1 MIIGFDAKRANA
13 NFTGLGNYSR
23 FMVDTM
29 ATYGNEHKYRM
40 YIPKKCKNALY
51 DSLLKHKNVASIQ
64 PRSFLMKRC
73 KALWRTFF
81 IKRGLLQDG
90 VQLYHGLSNEL
101 PVGIH
106 RTGIRSVVTIHDLIF
121 LRYPQYY
128 HWLDRIIYNYKFRY
142 ACRKADRIVA
152 VSECTKRDIV
162 KFYGISP
169 DKIDVVYQGCDPV
182 FAQPVSAEAKA
193 KARVREAY
201 HLPDQFILSVG
212 TIEER
217 KNLLLAV
224 KAVEQLGDVH
234 LVAVGKSTAYADKV
248 KEYIEAHGLS
258 DRIHIIHNLKF
269 GDLPVLYHMAEAFVY
284 PSRFEGFGIPIVEAL
299 SAGVPVIAAT
309 GSCLEEAGGPR
320 SLYVGPDDVAG
331 MAAAMKRVL
340 GDADLRR
347 EMIEAGKAY
356 VVRFDPKRLA
366 DEMNAVY
373 LKCFDDSAS
382 STDEERFVQT
392 SSNIRKKIARYIP
405 FL

>member
-23 FMVDTM
+23 FMVETM
-29 ATYGNEHKYRM
+29 ATYGNEHKYLM

-64 PRSFLMKRC
+64 PHSFLMKRC

-142 ACRKADRIVA
+142 ACRKSDRIVA

-193 KARVREAY
+193 RVREAY
-201 HLPDQFILSVG
+201 HLPEHFILSVG

-224 KAVEQLGDVH
+224 KAVEQLGNVH
-234 LVAVGKSTAYADKV
+234 LVAVGKSTAYADEV
-248 KEYIEAHGLS
+248 KAYIEAHGLS
-258 DRIHIIHNLKF
+258 DRIHMIHNLKF

-320 SLYVGPDDVAG
+320 SLYVDPDDVAG

-340 GDADLRR
+340 SDADLRR

-382 STDEERFVQT
+382 SSEERFVQT

>member
-193 KARVREAY
+193 RVREAY

-234 LVAVGKSTAYADKV
+234 LVAVGKSTAYADEV
-248 KEYIEAHGLS
+248 KAYIEAHGLS
-258 DRIHIIHNLKF
+258 DRIHMIHNLKF

-320 SLYVGPDDVAG
+320 SLYVDPDDVAG
-331 MAAAMKRVL
+331 MVAAMKRVL

-366 DEMNAVY
+366 DEMNGVY
-373 LKCFDDSAS
+373 LKCFDDGAS
-382 STDEERFVQT
+382 SSEERFVQT

>member
-51 DSLLKHKNVASIQ
+51 DSLLKHKNVASIL
-64 PRSFLMKRC
+64 PRSFFMKSC

-101 PVGIH
+101 PVGLH

-128 HWLDRIIYNYKFRY
+128 HRLDRMIYNYKFRY

-169 DKIDVVYQGCDPV
+169 NKIDVVYQGCDPV
-182 FAQPVSAEAKA
+182 FAQPVSDAE
-193 KARVREAY
+193 KARVLAAY
-201 HLPDQFILSVG
+201 GLPQHFILSVG

-248 KEYIEAHGLS
+248 KDYVESHGLS
-258 DRIHIIHNLKF
+258 DRVHIIHNLKF
-269 GDLPVLYHMAEAFVY
+269 GDLPVLYHLATAFVY

-299 SAGVPVIAAT
+299 SVGVPVIAAT
-309 GSCLEEAGGPR
+309 GSCLEEAGGPH
-320 SLYVGPDDVAG
+320 SIYVGPDDVDG
-331 MAAAMKRVL
+331 MVAAMKRVL
-340 GDADLRR
+340 SDENLRC
-347 EMIEAGKAY
+347 EMIAQGKVY
-356 VVRFDPKRLA
+356 VKRFDPKRLA
-366 DEMNAVY
+366 DEMNTVY
-373 LKCFDDSAS
+373 LKCFDDNAS
-382 STDEERFVQT
+382 GEDRFVQT
-392 SSNIRKKIARYIP
+392 SSNIRKKISRYLP

>member
-106 RTGIRSVVTIHDLIF
+106 RTGIRSAVTIHDLIF

-182 FAQPVSAEAKA
+182 FAQPVSAEA

>member
-193 KARVREAY
+193 RVREAY

-248 KEYIEAHGLS
+248 KEYIETHGLS

-331 MAAAMKRVL
+331 TAAATKRVW
-340 GDADLRR
+340 GDAALRR
-347 EMIEAGKAY
+347 ELIEAGKAY

>member
-23 FMVDTM
+23 FMVETM

-64 PRSFLMKRC
+64 PHSFLMKRC

-142 ACRKADRIVA
+142 ACRKSDRIVA

-193 KARVREAY
+193 RVREAY
-201 HLPDQFILSVG
+201 HLPEHFILSVG

-224 KAVEQLGDVH
+224 KAVEQLGNVH
-234 LVAVGKSTAYADKV
+234 LVTVGKSTAYADEV
-248 KEYIEAHGLS
+248 KAYIEAHGLG
-258 DRIHIIHNLKF
+258 DRIHMIHNLKF
-269 GDLPVLYHMAEAFVY
+269 GDLPVMYHMAEAFVY

-320 SLYVGPDDVAG
+320 SLYVDPDDVAG

-340 GDADLRR
+340 SDADLRR

-382 STDEERFVQT
+382 SSEERFVQT

>member
-23 FMVDTM
+23 FMVETM
-29 ATYGNEHKYRM
+29 ATYGNEHKYLM

-64 PRSFLMKRC
+64 PHSFLMKRC

-142 ACRKADRIVA
+142 ACRKSDRIVA

-169 DKIDVVYQGCDPV
+169 DKIDVVYQGCNPV
-182 FAQPVSAEAKA
+182 FTQPVSAEA

-234 LVAVGKSTAYADKV
+234 LVAVGKSTAYADEV
-248 KEYIEAHGLS
+248 KAYIEVHGLS
-258 DRIHIIHNLKF
+258 DRIHMIHNLKF

-320 SLYVGPDDVAG
+320 SLYVDPDDVAG

-340 GDADLRR
+340 SDADLRH

-382 STDEERFVQT
+382 SGEERFVQT

>member
-29 ATYGNEHKYRM
+29 ATYGDEHKYRM
-40 YIPKKCKNALY
+40 YIPKQCKNALY
-51 DSLLKHKNVASIQ
+51 DSLLKHKNVSSIL
-64 PRSFLMKRC
+64 PRSSVMKRFR
-73 KALWRTFF
+73 ALWRTFF

-128 HWLDRIIYNYKFRY
+128 HRLDRIIYNRKFNY

-169 DKIDVVYQGCDPV
+169 EKIDVVYQGCDPV
-182 FAQPVSAEAKA
+182 FARPVSKKEKD
-193 KARVREAY
+193 RVRAAY
-201 HLPDQFILSVG
+201 GLPERFILSVG

-224 KAVEQLGDVH
+224 KAVEKLDDVH
-234 LVAVGKSTAYADKV
+234 LVAIGKSTDYAKKV
-248 KEYIEAHGLS
+248 QDYVEAHGLEN
-258 DRIHIIHNLKF
+258 RVHIIHNLKF
-269 GDLPVLYHMAEAFVY
+269 GDLPILYHLASLFVY

-299 SAGVPVIAAT
+299 SAGVPVIASA
-309 GSCLEEAGGPR
+309 GSCLEEAGGEH
-320 SLYVGPDDVAG
+320 SIYVDPDDVGG
-331 MAAAMKRVL
+331 MANAMKKVL
-340 GDADLRR
+340 ADEHLRR
-347 EMIEAGKAY
+347 EMIEKGKEY
-356 VVRFDPKRLA
+356 VARFDPKTLA
-366 DEMNAVY
+366 DEMDAVY
-373 LKCFDDSAS
+373 LKCFDDK
-382 STDEERFVQT
+382 TFTEDRFVQT
-392 SSNIRKKIARYIP
+392 SSNKRTKISHYLP
-405 FL
+405 FF

>member
-1 MIIGFDAKRANA
+1 MIIGFDAKRANS

-182 FAQPVSAEAKA
+182 FAQPVSAEA

>member
-40 YIPKKCKNALY
+40 YIPKRCKNASY
-51 DSLLKHKNVASIQ
+51 DSLLKHKNVASIL
-64 PRSFLMKRC
+64 PRTFLMKSC

-101 PVGIH
+101 PMGLH

-128 HWLDRIIYNYKFRY
+128 HWLDRKIYNYKFRY
-142 ACRKADRIVA
+142 ACRKANRIVA

-182 FAQPVSAEAKA
+182 FAKPVAAGEKE
-193 KARVREAY
+193 RVRQAY
-201 HLPDQFILSVG
+201 GLPDHFILSVG

-224 KAVEQLGDVH
+224 KAIERLGDVH
-234 LVAVGKSTAYADKV
+234 LVAVGKCTPYAEKV
-248 KEYIEAHGLS
+248 
-258 DRIHIIHNLKF
+258 
-269 GDLPVLYHMAEAFVY
+269 
-284 PSRFEGFGIPIVEAL
+284 
-299 SAGVPVIAAT
+299 
-309 GSCLEEAGGPR
+309 
-320 SLYVGPDDVAG
+320 
-331 MAAAMKRVL
+331 
-340 GDADLRR
+340 
-347 EMIEAGKAY
+347 KAY
-356 VVRFDPKRLA
+356 VEAHR
-366 DEMNAVY
+366 
-373 LKCFDDSAS
+373 
-382 STDEERFVQT
+382 
-392 SSNIRKKIARYIP
+392 
-405 FL
+405 

>member
-23 FMVDTM
+23 FMVETM

-64 PRSFLMKRC
+64 PHSFLMKRC

-142 ACRKADRIVA
+142 ACRKSDRIVA

-193 KARVREAY
+193 RVREAY
-201 HLPDQFILSVG
+201 HLPEHFILSVG

-234 LVAVGKSTAYADKV
+234 LVAVGKSTAYADEV
-248 KEYIEAHGLS
+248 KAYIEAHGLG

-269 GDLPVLYHMAEAFVY
+269 GDLPVMYHMAEAFVY

-320 SLYVGPDDVAG
+320 SLYVDPDDVAG

-340 GDADLRR
+340 SDADLRR

-382 STDEERFVQT
+382 SSEERFVQT

>member
-29 ATYGNEHKYRM
+29 ATYGDEHKYRM
-40 YIPKKCKNALY
+40 YIPKQCKNASY
-51 DSLLKHKNVASIQ
+51 DSLLKHKNVSSIL
-64 PRSFLMKRC
+64 PRSSVMKRFR
-73 KALWRTFF
+73 ALWRTFF
-81 IKRGLLQDG
+81 IKRGLLPDG

-128 HWLDRIIYNYKFRY
+128 HRLDRIIYNRKFNY

-169 DKIDVVYQGCDPV
+169 EKIDVVYQGCDPV
-182 FAQPVSAEAKA
+182 FARPVSKKEKD
-193 KARVREAY
+193 RVRAAY
-201 HLPDQFILSVG
+201 GLPERFILSVG

-224 KAVEQLGDVH
+224 KAVEKLDDVH
-234 LVAVGKSTAYADKV
+234 LVAIGKSTDYAKKV
-248 KEYIEAHGLS
+248 QDYVEAHGLEN
-258 DRIHIIHNLKF
+258 RVHIIHNLKF
-269 GDLPVLYHMAEAFVY
+269 GDLPILYHLASLFVY
-284 PSRFEGFGIPIVEAL
+284 PSRFEGFGIPIVD
-299 SAGVPVIAAT
+299 
-309 GSCLEEAGGPR
+309 
-320 SLYVGPDDVAG
+320 PDDVED
-331 MAAAMKRVL
+331 MANAMKKVL
-340 GDADLRR
+340 ADEHLRR
-347 EMIEAGKAY
+347 EMIEKGKEY
-356 VVRFDPKRLA
+356 VVRFDPKTLA

-373 LKCFDDSAS
+373 LKCFDDK
-382 STDEERFVQT
+382 TFTEDRFVQT
-392 SSNIRKKIARYIP
+392 SSNKRTKISHYLP
-405 FL
+405 FF

>member
-23 FMVDTM
+23 FMVETM
-29 ATYGNEHKYRM
+29 ATYGNEHKYLM

-64 PRSFLMKRC
+64 PHSFLMKRC

-142 ACRKADRIVA
+142 ACRKSDRIVA

-193 KARVREAY
+193 RVREAY
-201 HLPDQFILSVG
+201 HLPEHFILSVG

-224 KAVEQLGDVH
+224 KAVEQVGNVH
-234 LVAVGKSTAYADKV
+234 LGAVGKSTAYADEV
-248 KEYIEAHGLS
+248 KAYIEAHGLS
-258 DRIHIIHNLKF
+258 DRIHMIHNLKF

-320 SLYVGPDDVAG
+320 SLYVDPDDVAG

-340 GDADLRR
+340 SDADLRH

-382 STDEERFVQT
+382 SGEERFVQT

>member
-23 FMVDTM
+23 FMVETM

-64 PRSFLMKRC
+64 PHSFLMKRC

-142 ACRKADRIVA
+142 ACRKSDRIVA

-193 KARVREAY
+193 RVREAY
-201 HLPDQFILSVG
+201 HLPEHFILSVG

-234 LVAVGKSTAYADKV
+234 LVAVGKSTAYADEV
-248 KEYIEAHGLS
+248 KAYIEAHGLG

-269 GDLPVLYHMAEAFVY
+269 GDLPVMYHMAEAFVY
-284 PSRFEGFGIPIVEAL
+284 PSRFEGFGIPIDVAL

-320 SLYVGPDDVAG
+320 SLYVDPDDVAG

-340 GDADLRR
+340 SDADLRH
-347 EMIEAGKAY
+347 EMIEAGKTY

-382 STDEERFVQT
+382 SGEERFVQT

>member
-64 PRSFLMKRC
+64 PHSSLMKFCRS
-73 KALWRTFF
+73 LWRTFF

-128 HWLDRIIYNYKFRY
+128 HFLDRFIYNRKFKY
-142 ACRKADRIVA
+142 ACHKANRIVA
-152 VSECTKRDIV
+152 VSECTKWDIV
-162 KFYGISP
+162 KYYGISP
-169 DKIDVVYQGCDPV
+169 EKIDVVYQGCDPV
-182 FAQPVSAEAKA
+182 FAQPVSSEAKE
-193 KARVREAY
+193 RVHKSY
-201 HLPDQFILSVG
+201 GLPERFVLSVG

-217 KNLLLAV
+217 KNLMLAV
-224 KAVEQLGDVH
+224 KAIEKLPDVH
-234 LVAVGKSTAYADKV
+234 LVAVGKSTDYAEMV
-248 KEYIEAHGLS
+248 KDYIETHGLA
-258 DRIHIIHNLKF
+258 DRVHIIHNLKF
-269 GDLPVLYHMAEAFVY
+269 GDLPVLYHMASLFVY
-284 PSRFEGFGIPIVEAL
+284 PSRFEGFGIPIIEAL

-309 GSCLEEAGGPR
+309 GSCLEEAGGVH
-320 SLYVGPDDVAG
+320 SIYVGPDDVEG
-331 MAAAMKRVL
+331 MAAAMQRVL
-340 GDADLRR
+340 SNENLRT
-347 EMIEAGKAY
+347 EMIAKGKEY

-366 DEMNAVY
+366 DEMNTVY
-373 LKCFDDSAS
+373 LKCFDDKSF
-382 STDEERFVQT
+382 TEDRFVQT
-392 SSNIRKKIARYIP
+392 SANRRTKISRYIP

>member
-29 ATYGNEHKYRM
+29 ATYGDEHKYRM
-40 YIPKKCKNALY
+40 YIPKQCKNASY
-51 DSLLKHKNVASIQ
+51 DSLLKHKNVSSIL
-64 PRSFLMKRC
+64 PRSSVMKRFR
-73 KALWRTFF
+73 ALWRTFF

-128 HWLDRIIYNYKFRY
+128 HRLDRIIYNRKFNY

-169 DKIDVVYQGCDPV
+169 EKIDVVYQGCDPV
-182 FAQPVSAEAKA
+182 FARPVSKKEKD
-193 KARVREAY
+193 RVRAAY
-201 HLPDQFILSVG
+201 GLPERFILSVG

-224 KAVEQLGDVH
+224 KAVEKLDDVH
-234 LVAVGKSTAYADKV
+234 LVAIGKSTDYAKKV
-248 KEYIEAHGLS
+248 QDYVEAHGLEN
-258 DRIHIIHNLKF
+258 RVHIIHNLKF
-269 GDLPVLYHMAEAFVY
+269 ADIVSSGLVVRISFSFRGVRNSHCRSSFGRGSGYRFHRFLFGR
-284 PSRFEGFGIPIVEAL
+284 SRRRTL
-299 SAGVPVIAAT
+299 
-309 GSCLEEAGGPR
+309 
-320 SLYVGPDDVAG
+320 
-331 MAAAMKRVL
+331 
-340 GDADLRR
+340 DLRR
-347 EMIEAGKAY
+347 SRRCGRYGECHEKSTCRRAFASGDDRKRERICGSFRSENVGRRDECRISEM
-356 VVRFDPKRLA
+356 F
-366 DEMNAVY
+366 
-373 LKCFDDSAS
+373 
-382 STDEERFVQT
+382 
-392 SSNIRKKIARYIP
+392 
-405 FL
+405 

>member
-40 YIPKKCKNALY
+40 YIPKKCKNASY
-51 DSLLKHKNVASIQ
+51 DSLLMHKNVASIL
-64 PRSFLMKRC
+64 PRSFLMKSC

-101 PVGIH
+101 PIGLH

-128 HWLDRIIYNYKFRY
+128 HWLDRKIYNYKFRY

-182 FAQPVSAEAKA
+182 FAKPVSEAE
-193 KARVREAY
+193 KARVLDAY
-201 HLPDQFILSVG
+201 GLPDRFILSVG

-224 KAVEQLGDVH
+224 KAIEQLGDVH
-234 LVAVGKSTAYADKV
+234 LVAVGKCTPYAEKV
-248 KEYIEAHGLS
+248 KAYVEAHGLS
-258 DRIHIIHNLKF
+258 DRVHIIHNLKF
-269 GDLPVLYHMAEAFVY
+269 GDLPVLYHLATAFVY

-309 GSCLEEAGGPR
+309 GSCLEEAGGPH
-320 SLYVGPDDVAG
+320 SIYVGPDDVAG
-331 MAAAMKRVL
+331 MAEAMKRVMS
-340 GDADLRR
+340 DEKLRD
-347 EMIEAGKAY
+347 EMIEEGKAY

-373 LKCFDDSAS
+373 LKCFDDNTAGE
-382 STDEERFVQT
+382 DRFVQT
-392 SSNIRKKIARYIP
+392 SSNIRKKISRYLP

>member
-23 FMVDTM
+23 FMVETM

-64 PRSFLMKRC
+64 PHSFLMKRC

-142 ACRKADRIVA
+142 ACRKSDRIVA

-193 KARVREAY
+193 RVREAY
-201 HLPDQFILSVG
+201 HLPEHFILSVG

-224 KAVEQLGDVH
+224 KAVEQLGNVH
-234 LVAVGKSTAYADKV
+234 LVAVGKSTAYADEV
-248 KEYIEAHGLS
+248 KAYIEAHGLG

-269 GDLPVLYHMAEAFVY
+269 GDLPVMYHMAEAFVY

-309 GSCLEEAGGPR
+309 GSCLEEAGGPC
-320 SLYVGPDDVAG
+320 SLYVDPDDVAG
-331 MAAAMKRVL
+331 MTAAMKRVL
-340 GDADLRR
+340 SDADLRR

-382 STDEERFVQT
+382 SGEERFVQT

>member
-23 FMVDTM
+23 FMVETM

-142 ACRKADRIVA
+142 ACRKSDRIVA

-169 DKIDVVYQGCDPV
+169 DKIDVVYQGCNPV

-193 KARVREAY
+193 GAS
-201 HLPDQFILSVG
+201 LI
-212 TIEER
+212 
-217 KNLLLAV
+217 
-224 KAVEQLGDVH
+224 
-234 LVAVGKSTAYADKV
+234 
-248 KEYIEAHGLS
+248 
-258 DRIHIIHNLKF
+258 
-269 GDLPVLYHMAEAFVY
+269 
-284 PSRFEGFGIPIVEAL
+284 PSPSITTLCPA
-299 SAGVPVIAAT
+299 
-309 GSCLEEAGGPR
+309 
-320 SLYVGPDDVAG
+320 SLYS
-331 MAAAMKRVL
+331 R
-340 GDADLRR
+340 
-347 EMIEAGKAY
+347 
-356 VVRFDPKRLA
+356 
-366 DEMNAVY
+366 
-373 LKCFDDSAS
+373 
-382 STDEERFVQT
+382 T
-392 SSNIRKKIARYIP
+392 
-405 FL
+405 

>member
-40 YIPKKCKNALY
+40 YIPKECKNALY
-51 DSLLKHKNVASIQ
+51 DSLLKHKNVASIL
-64 PRSFLMKRC
+64 PHSSMMKRC
-73 KALWRTFF
+73 RALWRTFF

-128 HWLDRIIYNYKFRY
+128 HFLDRLIYNRKFKY

-162 KFYGISP
+162 KYYGISP
-169 DKIDVVYQGCDPV
+169 EKIDVVYQGCDPI
-182 FAQPVSAEAKA
+182 FAQPVSPEAKE
-193 KARVREAY
+193 RVRKAY
-201 HLPDQFILSVG
+201 GLPDRFVLSVG

-217 KNLLLAV
+217 KNLLSAV
-224 KAVEQLGDVH
+224 KAVEMLDDVH
-234 LVAVGKSTAYADKV
+234 LVAIGKSTDYTETV
-248 KEYIEAHGLS
+248 KAYIEAHGLE
-258 DRIHIIHNLKF
+258 DRVHIIHNLKF
-269 GDLPVLYHMAEAFVY
+269 GDLPVLYHMASLFVY
-284 PSRFEGFGIPIVEAL
+284 PSRFEGFGIPIIEAL

-309 GSCLEEAGGPR
+309 GSCLEEAGGAH
-320 SLYVGPDDVAG
+320 SIYVGPDDVKG
-331 MAAAMKRVL
+331 MAAAMRRVL
-340 GDADLRR
+340 SDEALRA
-347 EMIEAGKAY
+347 EMIAKGKEY
-356 VVRFDPKRLA
+356 VVRFDPKKLA

-373 LKCFDDSAS
+373 LKCFDDKN
-382 STDEERFVQT
+382 TDEERFVQT
-392 SSNIRKKIARYIP
+392 SSNKRTRISRYIP

>member
-23 FMVDTM
+23 FMVETM
-29 ATYGNEHKYRM
+29 ATYGNEHKYLM

-152 VSECTKRDIV
+152 VSECTKHDIV

-182 FAQPVSAEAKA
+182 FAQPVSAEA

>member
-40 YIPKKCKNALY
+40 YIPKECKNALY
-51 DSLLKHKNVASIQ
+51 DSLLKHKNVASIL
-64 PRSFLMKRC
+64 PHSSMMKRC
-73 KALWRTFF
+73 RALWRTFF

-128 HWLDRIIYNYKFRY
+128 HFLDRLIYNRKFKY

-162 KFYGISP
+162 KYYGISP
-169 DKIDVVYQGCDPV
+169 EKIDVVYQGCDPI
-182 FAQPVSAEAKA
+182 FAQPVSPEAKE
-193 KARVREAY
+193 RVRKAY
-201 HLPDQFILSVG
+201 GLPDRFVLSVG

-217 KNLLLAV
+217 KNLLSAV
-224 KAVEQLGDVH
+224 KAVEMLDDVH
-234 LVAVGKSTAYADKV
+234 LVAIGKSTDYTEAVKAYV
-248 KEYIEAHGLS
+248 EAHGLE
-258 DRIHIIHNLKF
+258 DRVHIIHNLKF
-269 GDLPVLYHMAEAFVY
+269 GDLPVLYHMASLFVY
-284 PSRFEGFGIPIVEAL
+284 PSRFEGFGIPIIEAL

-309 GSCLEEAGGPR
+309 GSCLEEAGGAH
-320 SLYVGPDDVAG
+320 SIYVGPDDVKG
-331 MAAAMKRVL
+331 MAAAMRRVL
-340 GDADLRR
+340 SDEALRD
-347 EMIEAGKAY
+347 EMIAKGKEY
-356 VVRFDPKRLA
+356 VVRFDPKKLA

-373 LKCFDDSAS
+373 LKCFDDKN
-382 STDEERFVQT
+382 TDEERFVQT
-392 SSNIRKKIARYIP
+392 SSNKRTRISRYIP

>member
-23 FMVDTM
+23 FMVETM

-64 PRSFLMKRC
+64 PHSFLMKRC

-142 ACRKADRIVA
+142 ACRKSDRIVA

-193 KARVREAY
+193 RVREAY
-201 HLPDQFILSVG
+201 HLPEHFILSVG

-224 KAVEQLGDVH
+224 KAVEQLGNVH
-234 LVAVGKSTAYADKV
+234 LVAVGKSTAYADEV
-248 KEYIEAHGLS
+248 KAYIEAHGLG

-269 GDLPVLYHMAEAFVY
+269 GDLPVMYHMAEAFVY

-320 SLYVGPDDVAG
+320 SLYVDPDDVAG
-331 MAAAMKRVL
+331 MTAAMKRVL
-340 GDADLRR
+340 SDADLRR

-382 STDEERFVQT
+382 SSEERFVQT

>member
-29 ATYGNEHKYRM
+29 ATYGNEHKYHM

-64 PRSFLMKRC
+64 PRSSLMKLC
-73 KALWRTFF
+73 KSLWRTFF

-128 HWLDRIIYNYKFRY
+128 HWIDRTIYNLKFNY

-169 DKIDVVYQGCDPV
+169 DKIDVVYQGCNPV
-182 FAQPVSAEAKA
+182 FAQPVADEDKR
-193 KARVREAY
+193 RVRAAY
-201 HLPDQFILSVG
+201 CLPERFVLSVG

-224 KAVEQLGDVH
+224 KAIEQLDDDIH
-234 LVAVGKSTAYADKV
+234 LVAVGKSTVYTETIKAYV
-248 KEYIEAHGLS
+248 EAHGLEN
-258 DRIHIIHNLKF
+258 RVHILHNLKF
-269 GDLPVLYHMAEAFVY
+269 GDLPVLYHLASLFVY
-284 PSRFEGFGIPIVEAL
+284 PSRFEGFGIPIIEAL
-299 SAGVPVIAAT
+299 SAGLPVVAAT
-309 GSCLEEAGGPR
+309 GSCLEEAGGPH
-320 SLYVGPDDVAG
+320 SIYVGPDDVAG
-331 MAAAMKRVL
+331 MANAIKRVSS
-340 GDADLRR
+340 DETLRR
-347 EMIEAGKAY
+347 EMIAEGKLY
-356 VVRFDPKRLA
+356 VKRFDPKILA

-373 LKCFDDSAS
+373 LKCFDDNSFAG
-382 STDEERFVQT
+382 DRFVQT
-392 SSNIRKKIARYIP
+392 SQNMRTKISRYIP